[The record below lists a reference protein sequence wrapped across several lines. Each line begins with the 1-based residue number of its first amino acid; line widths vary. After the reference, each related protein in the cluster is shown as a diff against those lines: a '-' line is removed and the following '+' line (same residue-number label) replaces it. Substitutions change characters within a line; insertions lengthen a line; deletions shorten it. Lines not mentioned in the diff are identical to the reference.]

1 MLTWEKK
8 KKKIEASTH
17 LGELYVVVVGVC
29 CLVPFTE
36 AERALG
42 LSDFG
47 GKKEKRGAGRETHT
61 LPVREESKQKDG
73 TECEQENFIT

>member
-8 KKKIEASTH
+8 KKKKKKKKLEASMH

-36 AERALG
+36 AERALD
-42 LSDFG
+42 LSDFS
-47 GKKEKRGAGRETHT
+47 GKKRKKRGG
-61 LPVREESKQKDG
+61 
-73 TECEQENFIT
+73 